1 VKRREVVKRI
11 EKGGGKLIKHGSKH
25 DIYQG
30 PNGNLD
36 EVPRH
41 TEIKNK
47 LANSI
52 FRRLG
57 V

>member
-1 VKRREVVKRI
+1 MKRREVVKRI